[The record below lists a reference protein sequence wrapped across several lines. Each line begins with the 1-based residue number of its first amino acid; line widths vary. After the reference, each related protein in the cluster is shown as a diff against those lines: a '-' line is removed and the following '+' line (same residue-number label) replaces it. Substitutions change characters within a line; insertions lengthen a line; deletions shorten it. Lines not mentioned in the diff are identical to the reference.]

1 MLIKIA
7 GRVRG
12 LNAGNY
18 PENREDEQAH
28 LSNRGELLVAQGL
41 PELTEIVRLGDS
53 WQVKTTTG
61 LTALTALP
69 TTTNG
74 LGLWNGEPANGKC
87 YIVDSIAVDVRIVDV
102 TQPGTLATYV
112 MMNKTPVAAP
122 TDAALAIA
130 SLIGK
135 SYGGKARTTTNSAVT
150 NDGWF
155 PCGNTPMVGTVV
167 AGSSWK
173 VQDTQVRGF
182 YIIPP
187 QGMFHI
193 HAAQVGGG
201 AAGVFF
207 TIRWH
212 EALIIFKS

>member
-12 LNAGNY
+12 LFAGNY

-28 LSNRGELLVAQGL
+28 IGNRGELLIAQGM
-41 PELTEIVRLGDS
+41 PELTEVVRLGDS

-69 TTTNG
+69 TTTTG

-87 YIVDSIAVDVRIVDV
+87 YVIDSVAIDVRVLDA
-102 TQPGTLATYV
+102 TQADTLSVFV

-135 SYGGKARTTTNSAVT
+135 SYGGKARTITNAAVT

-155 PCGNTPMVGTVV
+155 PCGNTPVVGSSA
-167 AGSSWK
+167 AGSVWK
-173 VQDTQVRGF
+173 VHDIYLRGF

-187 QGMFHI
+187 QGMFNI
-193 HAAQVGGG
+193 HAAAVTGG
-201 AAGVFF
+201 AAGTFF

-212 EALIIFKS
+212 EVMLIFRS